1 MKKIAT
7 IAMCI
12 LMMLSMMP
20 IFVFAA
26 DGATNVAT
34 KDEFVAA
41 IADETAKNINI
52 TADIDMT
59 DANVLDISGRII
71 DLGGHTISAKN
82 FTLIFQGS
90 DFTIRNGKFDS
101 KGGSYALFIG
111 EAPTQNVI
119 LENIKT
125 TGGIN
130 VYNSNNVV
138 LRDVD
143 VTGTNY
149 YAVWCDAGTN
159 VTIESGTFK
168 TSEKSIAAI
177 GMSKN
182 ESSLNINDG
191 NFIAGSKPLVLQGNY
206 NVPVIHGGS
215 FDCSAKD
222 YLDDSLKFEVSTS
235 GNFTYFRTID
245 EAIENSTPDSV
256 IIPTDSEVDSETA
269 FELVLVF
276 NDGTNRTVKLL
287 ADKEGNVTLPE
298 ISMNNYGYTFVS
310 WNDEANSYKAGTTI
324 TLTENKTLT
333 AQWKKYVTEYIPAK
347 APTCVDAGNIEYW
360 YLPEVNMY
368 FKDEALTQKMEFSDT
383 IVSALGHQFVNGV
396 CSVCKKSDPD
406 YKEYEVTHG
415 NGSIWNKGSNIG
427 ISIGIPSEI
436 GSVTNV
442 TIDGV
447 ELVNGKDYS
456 IENGIITINADVF
469 EKLDAGQHTVIIFS
483 ENGYAETTITI
494 ANTTE
499 MLPTDTNT
507 DNPQTGEYINLG
519 LLSGLLITSTISIVS
534 TILYRKRKTEK

>member
-222 YLDDSLKFEVSTS
+222 YLEDSLKFEVSTS
-235 GNFTYFRTID
+235 GNFNYFRTID

>member
-1 MKKIAT
+1 M
-7 IAMCI
+7 
-12 LMMLSMMP
+12 
-20 IFVFAA
+20 
-26 DGATNVAT
+26 
-34 KDEFVAA
+34 
-41 IADETAKNINI
+41 
-52 TADIDMT
+52 
-59 DANVLDISGRII
+59 
-71 DLGGHTISAKN
+71 
-82 FTLIFQGS
+82 IFQGS

-235 GNFTYFRTID
+235 GNFNYFRTID
-245 EAIENSTPDSV
+245 EAIENSTSDSV
-256 IIPTDSEVDSETA
+256 IIPTVSEVDSETA

-287 ADKEGNVTLPE
+287 ADKEE
-298 ISMNNYGYTFVS
+298 TFLFL
-310 WNDEANSYKAGTTI
+310 KF
-324 TLTENKTLT
+324 
-333 AQWKKYVTEYIPAK
+333 Q
-347 APTCVDAGNIEYW
+347 
-360 YLPEVNMY
+360 
-368 FKDEALTQKMEFSDT
+368 
-383 IVSALGHQFVNGV
+383 
-396 CSVCKKSDPD
+396 
-406 YKEYEVTHG
+406 
-415 NGSIWNKGSNIG
+415 
-427 ISIGIPSEI
+427 
-436 GSVTNV
+436 
-442 TIDGV
+442 
-447 ELVNGKDYS
+447 
-456 IENGIITINADVF
+456 
-469 EKLDAGQHTVIIFS
+469 
-483 ENGYAETTITI
+483 
-494 ANTTE
+494 
-499 MLPTDTNT
+499 
-507 DNPQTGEYINLG
+507 
-519 LLSGLLITSTISIVS
+519 
-534 TILYRKRKTEK
+534 

>member
-235 GNFTYFRTID
+235 GNFNYFRTID

-333 AQWKKYVTEYIPAK
+333 AQWKKYVTEYIPSK

-383 IVSALGHQFVNGV
+383 ILSALGHQFVNGV

-406 YKEYEVTHG
+406 YTEYEVTYG
-415 NGSIWNKGSNIG
+415 NGSIWNKGSNVG

-469 EKLDAGQHTVIIFS
+469 EKLDSGQHTVIIFS

>member
-41 IADETAKNINI
+41 IADETTKNINI

-235 GNFTYFRTID
+235 GNFNYFRTID
-245 EAIENSTPDSV
+245 EAIENSTSDSV

-298 ISMNNYGYTFVS
+298 ISMNNYGYTFAS

-333 AQWKKYVTEYIPAK
+333 AQWKKYVTEYIPSK

-360 YLPEVNMY
+360 YLPEINMY

-415 NGSIWNKGSNIG
+415 NGSIWNKGSNVG

-469 EKLDAGQHTVIIFS
+469 EKLDAGQYTVIIFS

-534 TILYRKRKTEK
+534 TILYRKRKSEK

>member
-235 GNFTYFRTID
+235 GNFNYFRTID